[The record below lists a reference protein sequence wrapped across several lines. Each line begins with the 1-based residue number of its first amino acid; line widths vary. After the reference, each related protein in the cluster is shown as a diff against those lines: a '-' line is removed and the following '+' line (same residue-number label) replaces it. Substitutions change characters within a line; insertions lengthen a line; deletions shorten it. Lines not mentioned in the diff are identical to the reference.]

1 MFRYHYVAI
10 GVAPKRAA
18 LEEAQQELA
27 ATRKV
32 LEAAKQNLFEVEQG
46 IKTLQEKFA
55 ACQFAHQLKFSL
67 VLSILFSDR
76 STLVIQHSVLNT
88 R

>member
-1 MFRYHYVAI
+1 MAI

-55 ACQFAHQLKFSL
+55 ACMFKHLWLFLSFGMLIIKFSL
-67 VLSILFSDR
+67 LKLLIFFVP
-76 STLVIQHSVLNT
+76 
-88 R
+88 